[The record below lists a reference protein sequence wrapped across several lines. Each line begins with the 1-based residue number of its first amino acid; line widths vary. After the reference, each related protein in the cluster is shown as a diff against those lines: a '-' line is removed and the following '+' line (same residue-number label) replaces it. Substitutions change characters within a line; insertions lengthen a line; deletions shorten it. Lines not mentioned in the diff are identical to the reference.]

1 MKVFCLDGPYKN
13 EVLSDVP
20 DECRRT
26 KYFLTVGDQQVSY
39 NDFIKLTVGN
49 QPVNY
54 NDFIKPTLYYLHTVV
69 DSSKTH
75 YMASVQFIISSES
88 IIERLMEAIE
98 YHQQSPPIR
107 SPRVE

>member
-26 KYFLTVGDQQVSY
+26 KYFLTVGDQH
-39 NDFIKLTVGN
+39 
-49 QPVNY
+49 

-107 SPRVE
+107 PPRVE